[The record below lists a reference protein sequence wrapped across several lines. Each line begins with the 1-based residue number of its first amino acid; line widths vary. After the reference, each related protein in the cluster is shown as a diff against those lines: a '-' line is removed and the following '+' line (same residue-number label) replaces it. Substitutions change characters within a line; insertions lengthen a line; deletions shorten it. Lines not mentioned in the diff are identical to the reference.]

1 MAETTWFERK
11 GGALQLR
18 CANLGVF
25 VVYALSRAGPSSRLT
40 HDSYS
45 GVLWK
50 SCRNLAD
57 QYLSAV
63 ETLSGRLGSYVY
75 YVG

>member
-25 VVYALSRAGPSSRLT
+25 VVYALS
-40 HDSYS
+40 DSELDPQADLLMIPILAFS
-45 GVLWK
+45 GNPAETSLI
-50 SCRNLAD
+50 NI
-57 QYLSAV
+57 SA
-63 ETLSGRLGSYVY
+63 LLRR
-75 YVG
+75 